1 MRKREL
7 IMIHFSTCYAAS
19 LTMIASSAGVLLRSG
34 CTTADSATAEVVAGT
49 SATAAIEVG
58 AAAVA
63 AASISATAEAKIPG
77 SVSAVAESV
86 DVRAGLN
93 ELCQRKDHVCYS
105 ISSNFISSYLPKTNQ
120 TARHKSARSSS
131 EPLSRQR
138 PSPSHPSVI
147 HDHVYLMITLFR

>member
-1 MRKREL
+1 
-7 IMIHFSTCYAAS
+7 MIHFSPCDAAS
-19 LTMIASSAGVLLRSG
+19 LTMIASSAGVLRGG

-58 AAAVA
+58 AADVT

-120 TARHKSARSSS
+120 TAPHKSPRSSS